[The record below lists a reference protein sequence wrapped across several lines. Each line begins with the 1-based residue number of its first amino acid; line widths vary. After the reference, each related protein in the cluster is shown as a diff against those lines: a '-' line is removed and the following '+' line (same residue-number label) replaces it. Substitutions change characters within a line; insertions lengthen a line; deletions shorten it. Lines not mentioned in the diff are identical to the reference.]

1 MFYVLYCDDGP
12 KGIVPQSVEITGH
25 AEELWIIE
33 DWEGVEEFQRLAVD
47 ECQSRRHPRITR
59 IWQDLTSKEERDIYS
74 AVKYWPSIRQ

>member
-33 DWEGVEEFQRLAVD
+33 DWEGVKNFNG
-47 ECQSRRHPRITR
+47 
-59 IWQDLTSKEERDIYS
+59 
-74 AVKYWPSIRQ
+74 